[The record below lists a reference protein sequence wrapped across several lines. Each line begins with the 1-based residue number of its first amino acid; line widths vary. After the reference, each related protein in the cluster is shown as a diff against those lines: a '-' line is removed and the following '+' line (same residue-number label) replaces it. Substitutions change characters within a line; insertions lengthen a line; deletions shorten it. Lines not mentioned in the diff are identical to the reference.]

1 MYENFNIQITDGTRN
16 KVLLACFYFS
26 KKKDSFRA
34 RGIPIMHLLLH
45 AASAY
50 NFFDQQCLVGIC
62 FMNFGWFL
70 SVKYIGWIF
79 NNINFGIYWCNIG
92 ASLIF
97 FFWSYILIKWRSI
110 DIFCNNFTIITY
122 SNELFV
128 SVWFGGF

>member
-1 MYENFNIQITDGTRN
+1 MALETR
-16 KVLLACFYFS
+16 FYWHVS
-26 KKKDSFRA
+26 ILVKKKKKDSFRA

-97 FFWSYILIKWRSI
+97 FLSLILIQWRSI
-110 DIFCNNFTIITY
+110 DIFCNNFIIITY
-122 SNELFV
+122 INEPLICFCII
-128 SVWFGGF
+128 WGFFRGRG